1 MGNKYISGVFVSL
14 YMCVCVYTSIAT
26 RILFT
31 SREASARA
39 CAEDIEIVKI
49 AYLLI
54 GGRFRGRDIMRAGL
68 DVAVS

>member
-1 MGNKYISGVFVSL
+1 M
-14 YMCVCVYTSIAT
+14 CVYTSIAT